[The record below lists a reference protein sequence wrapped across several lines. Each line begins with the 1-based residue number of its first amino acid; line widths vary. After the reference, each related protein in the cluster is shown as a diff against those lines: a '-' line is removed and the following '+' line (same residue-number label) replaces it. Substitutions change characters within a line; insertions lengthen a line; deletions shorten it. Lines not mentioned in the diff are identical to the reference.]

1 MGASVE
7 SARMA
12 GRPRFSQPS
21 IAEMVAEELRE
32 RIITGV
38 LREGD
43 LLPPQEELVRE
54 FQVSRP
60 PLREALRILEAEGLV
75 EVRRGNVGGAVVRAP
90 SKSGTAYSLGL
101 LLQYERVSLA
111 DLAGAIAEVEPVC
124 ARYAAQRAD
133 RANELVPR
141 LKALIDRQSELVEH
155 ETDFTRA
162 GRDFHD
168 AVIDGCGNDTL
179 RLVAGALAALWSSQE
194 VDWADQVAASDKYPV
209 LKLRSEVVKAHRRL
223 VDAIEAGDAT
233 LAADLSRSHAR
244 ASQGHIL
251 GSLRQE
257 SSRVSLSKEVSLTRG
272 RIFNDRHTSVES

>member
-1 MGASVE
+1 MGANTE
-7 SARMA
+7 NARVG
-12 GRPRFSQPS
+12 GRSSFSQPS
-21 IAEMVAEELRE
+21 IAELVAEELRE

-90 SKSGTAYSLGL
+90 SQSGTAYSLGL
-101 LLQYERVSLA
+101 LLQYEQVSLA

-124 ARYAAQRAD
+124 ARNAAQRAD
-133 RANELVPR
+133 RASDLVPR
-141 LKALIDRQSELVEH
+141 LKALIERQSELIEH

-194 VDWADQVAASDKYPV
+194 EDWADQVTASAEYPV
-209 LKLRSEVVKAHRRL
+209 PKLRSEVVKAHRRL
-223 VDAIEAGDAT
+223 VEAIEAGDAS
-233 LAADLSRSHAR
+233 LAADLSRAHAR

-251 GSLRQE
+251 GSVRRE
-257 SSRVSLSKEVSLTRG
+257 SSQVSLSKKVSLTQG
-272 RIFNDRHTSVES
+272 RIFNGRRTSVES